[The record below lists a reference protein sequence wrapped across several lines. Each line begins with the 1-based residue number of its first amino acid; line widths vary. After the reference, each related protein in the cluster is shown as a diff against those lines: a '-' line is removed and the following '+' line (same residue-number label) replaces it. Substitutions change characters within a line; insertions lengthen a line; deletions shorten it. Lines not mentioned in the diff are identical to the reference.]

1 VFGLNLEFPLHP
13 EILMRHILLVAVA
26 ILLASCGSGSNKSKP
41 LSQLPEQAAAEP
53 AESHEPV
60 APKGTETQVEMVNV
74 NIHLDPQLILHI
86 RYLEGR
92 FLSTRN
98 GQPPTFDDKLSYI
111 VAIDSGEVGVSMASM
126 THAMNTYVFGEPDAP
141 LKNLELS
148 SEGSQIRQKGT
159 LKKGI
164 GIPFEMVG
172 TISATPDGKIRIH
185 PTQMK
190 VEHLPVKGLLK
201 FLGLDMAKLINTRKT
216 RGVSVDDNDIILD
229 PARMLPPPQMRGR
242 ITAVRVEGDEIIQ
255 IFGKERRAPAIEQPP
270 SNYMAYRGGTL
281 RFGRLTMN
289 NADMRLIDADPTDPF
304 DFFPDHYNDQLVA
317 GYSKTTAS
325 GGLRVYMP
333 DYNKISKGLTP
344 LSRGAAL
351 VHSSLAR

>member
-1 VFGLNLEFPLHP
+1 
-13 EILMRHILLVAVA
+13 MRHILLAAVA
-26 ILLASCGSGSNKSKP
+26 ILLASCSSGSNKPK
-41 LSQLPEQAAAEP
+41 LSSPLPEQNAAKP
-53 AESHEPV
+53 AESHELV
-60 APKGTETQVEMVNV
+60 ETQTQVEMVNV
-74 NIHLDPQLILHI
+74 NIHLDAKLILRI
-86 RYLEGR
+86 RHLTGK
-92 FLSTRN
+92 FLSTRK

-111 VAIDSGEVGVSMASM
+111 VAIDSGEVGVSMAGM

-141 LKNLELS
+141 LKNLQLS

-164 GIPFEMVG
+164 EIPFEMVG

-190 VEHLPVKGLLK
+190 VAHLPAKGLLK
-201 FLGLDMAKLINTRKT
+201 LFGLDMAKLINTRKT

-242 ITAVRVEGDEIIQ
+242 ITAVRVQGDEIIQ
-255 IFGKERRAPAIEQPP
+255 IFGKETRNSAIEQPR
-270 SNYMAYRGGTL
+270 SNYMAYRGGIL

-289 NADMRLIDADPTDPF
+289 NVDMQLIDADPTDPF
-304 DFFPDHYNDQLVA
+304 EFFPDHYTDQLVA
-317 GYSKTTAS
+317 GYSKTIAS

-333 DYNKISKGLTP
+333 DYNKISKRLGTP
-344 LSRGAAL
+344 REPLPPL
-351 VHSSLAR
+351 P